1 MLIQE
6 DFVDLNTPQG
16 VMRTFLFRPAA
27 AGRFPGIVLF
37 AEIYQM
43 TGPIARMARLL
54 AGHGYVVAMPETY
67 HDFEAPGS
75 PFEYDQAGT
84 DKGNRYKIEKTLA
97 SYDDDARACIEHLM
111 ARDDCNGRLGCVGI
125 CLGGHLSIRCAM
137 NPEILAAVSFYATD
151 VHSRTLGKGKQ
162 DNTLDRFA
170 ELKAEM
176 LMVWGKQDPH
186 IPAAGRQLIYQA
198 LTDAAV
204 NFTWHEFNAQHAFMR
219 DEGHR
224 YNPALAEICQAMMF
238 ELFARRLQL
247 GLNTHTASHQQQS
260 C

>member
-6 DFVDLNTPQG
+6 HFVDLNTPQG
-16 VMRTFLFRPAA
+16 TMRTFIFRPAA
-27 AGRFPGIVLF
+27 AGVFPGIVLF

-54 AGHGYVVAMPETY
+54 AGHGYVVAVPETY
-67 HDFEAPGS
+67 HDFEPPGS
-75 PFEYDQAGT
+75 PFAYNQDDT
-84 DKGNRYKIEKTLA
+84 DKGNRYKTEKTIA
-97 SYDDDARACIEHLM
+97 SYDADARACIDHLI
-111 ARDDCNGRLGCVGI
+111 ARQDCNGRLGCVGI

-151 VHSRTLGKGKQ
+151 VHTRTLGHGKQ
-162 DNTLDRFA
+162 DNTLDRLA

-176 LMVWGKQDPH
+176 LMIWGKQDPH
-186 IPAAGRQLIYQA
+186 IPPAGRRLIYQA
-198 LTDAAV
+198 LTEAQV

-224 YNPALAEICQAMMF
+224 YNPALAEICHALTF
-238 ELFARRLQL
+238 ELFSRCLQL
-247 GLNTHTASHQQQS
+247 GVQSHSDGDRPQS